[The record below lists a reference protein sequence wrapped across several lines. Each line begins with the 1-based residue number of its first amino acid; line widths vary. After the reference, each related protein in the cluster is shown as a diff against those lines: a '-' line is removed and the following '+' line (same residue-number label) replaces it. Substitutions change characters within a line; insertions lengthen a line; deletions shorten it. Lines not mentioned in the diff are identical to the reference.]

1 MRLPFLLAALLT
13 VCLFVYATPDEN
25 PYLRIDAKDV
35 ALKLPKRFGTP
46 TYDLRSNPVSING
59 FLLGRALFYDP
70 ILSQD
75 SSTSCASCHQRFAA
89 FGHVDHTLSHGI
101 NGRIGTRN
109 VPAIQNEIWN
119 TSFMWDGG
127 VTHMDLQPIAP
138 ITNPNEMDET
148 LVRVIAKLSTSTKY
162 KPLFRAAFRSEAVT
176 TERVLKALSQ
186 FVALMISSDSRYDR
200 MLDARVAFTEQEERG
215 LVSFRRRCVTCHREP
230 LFTDRSFRNNGIGID
245 TALRDV
251 GRYAITNV
259 ASDSFKFKVPSLRNV
274 ERTYPYM
281 HDGRFRTLQAVLN
294 HYARGAYRGANADA
308 ALRTTTGMSG
318 QEQKDIIAFLLT
330 LTDSSFTYDR
340 RFLDP
345 NVR

>member
-1 MRLPFLLAALLT
+1 MRFSSLLAALLA

-35 ALKLPKRFGTP
+35 ALTLPKRFGKP
-46 TYDLRSNPVSING
+46 TYDLRVNPITPNG
-59 FLLGRALFYDP
+59 FLLGRALFYDA
-70 ILSQD
+70 ILSRD

-138 ITNPNEMDET
+138 ITNPDEMDET
-148 LVRVIAKLSTSTKY
+148 LVHVIAKLTASAKY
-162 KPLFRAAFRSEAVT
+162 RSLFRAAFRTETVT
-176 TERVLKALSQ
+176 TERMLKALSQ
-186 FVALMISSDSRYDR
+186 FVALMISNNSRYDR
-200 MLDARVAFTEQEERG
+200 MLDARATFTEQEERG
-215 LVSFRRRCVTCHREP
+215 LLAFRIRCVTCHREP

-245 TALRDV
+245 TALRDL
-251 GRYAITNV
+251 GRYAITSV
-259 ASDSFKFKVPSLRNV
+259 ALDSFKFKVPSLRNV

-281 HDGRFRTLQAVLN
+281 HDGRFRTLRAVLD
-294 HYARGAYRGANADA
+294 HYSRGTYHGANADA
-308 ALRTTTGMSG
+308 ALRTTMAMTEH
-318 QEQKDIIAFLLT
+318 EQKDIIAFLLT